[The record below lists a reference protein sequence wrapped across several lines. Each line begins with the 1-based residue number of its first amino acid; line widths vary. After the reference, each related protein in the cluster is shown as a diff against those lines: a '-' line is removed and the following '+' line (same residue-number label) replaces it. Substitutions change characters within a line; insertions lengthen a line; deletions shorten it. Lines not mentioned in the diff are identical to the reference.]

1 MFKTEILKIILKDIM
16 ENTIVKETIIKEK
29 STLLYYFYC
38 YCEKCYLKK
47 KWHGILVDSGGTAG
61 KA

>member
-1 MFKTEILKIILKDIM
+1 MILRDIM
-16 ENTIVKETIIKEK
+16 ENTIIKETIIKEK

-47 KWHGILVDSGGTAG
+47 KWHGVIVDSGGTTGEAQQ
-61 KA
+61 